1 MPISV
6 NKYTKLKRTLK
17 CWKNLTFNEKLKS
30 TKPVARTFMMKNV
43 NIKRLLVLLL
53 TLSRFSIV
61 FIKTNSMWVHFAKS
75 ARTIYWYP
83 HFGRLFKTVAPH

>member
-1 MPISV
+1 MLEKS
-6 NKYTKLKRTLK
+6 Y
-17 CWKNLTFNEKLKS
+17 FNEKLKS

-43 NIKRLLVLLL
+43 NINRLLVLLL

-61 FIKTNSMWVHFAKS
+61 LIKTNSIWVHFARS

-83 HFGRLFKTVAPH
+83 HFDRLFKTVAPH